1 MKKSKIVPKKS
12 LGQHW
17 LYDQPSLEAMAE
29 AADLTSTDDVLEVG
43 PGLGTLTLVLL
54 NTANSVTAV
63 ELDKKLSQR
72 LNKTLNSP
80 KLEVLNEDIL
90 SFDLNKLPEKYKVIA
105 NIPYYLTS
113 KLIRNLSEADNP
125 PQTAVLLMQK
135 EVAERVAAQPGK
147 MSILSVTAQ
156 YFWEV
161 SLNIIVG
168 SHLFTPPPKVDS
180 QIVVMKRRSKP
191 LYGDVTPEEYFRT
204 VKAGFSN
211 KRKTLMNSLSSDL
224 KLGHSVVGAYL
235 NEAGIDP
242 NRRAQTL
249 TLEEWHQ
256 LTLAIT

>member
-211 KRKTLMNSLSSDL
+211 KR
-224 KLGHSVVGAYL
+224 
-235 NEAGIDP
+235 EAGIDP